1 MANQIFKVKQQQFLN
16 LATAEEAEER
26 FWEAVQPQ
34 PLGEELVLLEK
45 AHGRILACE
54 VLARHNV
61 PYFDRSNFDGF
72 ALRAEDTFGAQETA
86 PVLLKLNP
94 EILASGVV
102 PQEDVAQGTATTIS
116 TGGVLPRGAD
126 GVVMI
131 ENTFPLKKTASG
143 ENRIKVLKPIVPN
156 SGVSLAGSD
165 IGAGEVVLR
174 IGELLGYRETG
185 TLAALGEAKVKVWKR
200 PQVAVISTG
209 DELIAP
215 GEKMEMGKVYDS
227 NSTVIAHAVEEL
239 GCEAVRFG
247 IVPDDEAQ
255 LEAVLRQALELD
267 FVLLSGGTSKGEG
280 DLNYRVFEKFN
291 DPGVL
296 VHGVS
301 LKPGKPLCLAVLEG
315 TPAAILPGFP
325 TSSTFTFSK
334 FIAPVLRKLAGLAP
348 ERSVHVQAKIPL
360 RLNSDKGRT
369 EFNLVHLV
377 RNEDGFSA
385 YSTGKGSGS
394 ITGFARADG
403 FMEISRNTEMLE
415 AGEETTIH
423 LLGASARP
431 PDLMIIGS
439 HCVGLDFLIGEMQKR
454 GISCKFL
461 AVGSMGGVLAAQRG
475 ECDLAGTHLLHETSD
490 QYNRHLLTAELHL
503 HKGYR
508 RSQGLLFRKDDS
520 RFSLIERNFKETIQ
534 QLMGDQNVRMINR
547 NLGSGTRVLLDR
559 LLSNQ
564 QPSGFFQE
572 AKSHNSVAAA
582 IAQKRADWGIAIRS
596 VAEDSGL
603 GFSQMQ
609 DEEYDFI
616 IPQKRLNRPEVRQFI
631 NMLQEP
637 NIQTQ
642 LNDLGLTVSA
652 PS

>member
-1 MANQIFKVKQQQFLN
+1 MKQQQFLN
-16 LATAEEAEER
+16 LATAEEAEKR

-34 PLGEELVLLEK
+34 PLGEELVMLED
-45 AHGRILACE
+45 AHGRILACDI
-54 VLARHNV
+54 VARHNV

-86 PVLLKLNP
+86 PVLLTLNP
-94 EILASGVV
+94 EILACGAV
-102 PQEDVAQGTATTIS
+102 PQEDVAPGTATTIS

-131 ENTFPLKKTASG
+131 ENTFPLKHAEPA
-143 ENRIKVLKPIVPN
+143 ENMIQVLKPIVPN
-156 SGVSLAGSD
+156 AGVSLAGSD

-185 TLAALGEAKVKVWKR
+185 TLAALGEANVSVWRR
-200 PQVAVISTG
+200 PKVAVISTG

-215 GEKMEMGKVYDS
+215 GEQMEMGKVYDS

-255 LEAVLRQALELD
+255 LETVLRNALELD

-280 DLNYRVFEKFN
+280 DLNYRVFEKFRN
-291 DPGVL
+291 PGVL

-301 LKPGKPLCLAVLEG
+301 LKPGKPLCLAVLNG
-315 TPAAILPGFP
+315 IPAAILPGFP

-334 FIAPVLRKLAGLAP
+334 FIAPVLRKLAGLTP
-348 ERSVHVQAKIPL
+348 ERSAHVQANVPL

-403 FMEISRNTEMLE
+403 FMEIPRTTEMLE
-415 AGEETTIH
+415 AGEDTTIH
-423 LLGASARP
+423 LLGESTRP
-431 PDLMIIGS
+431 SDLMIIGS
-439 HCVGLDFLIGEMQKR
+439 HCVGLDFLLGEMQKR
-454 GISCKFL
+454 GVSCKFL
-461 AVGSMGGVLAAQRG
+461 AVGSMGGILAAQRG
-475 ECDLAGTHLLHETSD
+475 ECDLAGTHLLDVASN
-490 QYNRHLLTAELHL
+490 QYNSHLLTAELAL
-503 HKGYR
+503 IKGYR

-520 RFSLIERNFKETIQ
+520 RFALVKQNIQETIR
-534 QLMGDQNVRMINR
+534 QLMENQNVRMINR

-559 LLSNQ
+559 LLAGQ

-603 GFSQMQ
+603 DFFPMQ

-616 IPQKRLNRPEVRQFI
+616 IPNKRLNRPEVRQFI
-631 NMLQEP
+631 NLLQEA
-637 NIQTQ
+637 NIQSQ
-642 LNDLGLTVSA
+642 LNKLGLSTDV
-652 PS
+652 PV

>member
-1 MANQIFKVKQQQFLN
+1 MKQQQFLN

-34 PLGEELVLLEK
+34 PLGEELVLLED
-45 AHGRILACE
+45 ARGRILACDI
-54 VLARHNV
+54 VARHNV
-61 PYFDRSNFDGF
+61 PYFNRSNFDGF
-72 ALRAEDTFGAQETA
+72 ALRAEDTFSAQETA
-86 PVLLKLNP
+86 PVLLTLNP
-94 EILASGVV
+94 EILACGVV
-102 PQEDVAQGTATTIS
+102 PQEDVAPGTATTIS
-116 TGGVLPRGAD
+116 TGGMLPRGAD

-131 ENTFPLKKTASG
+131 ENTFPL
-143 ENRIKVLKPIVPN
+143 ENAESVENMIQVLKPIVPN
-156 SGVSLAGSD
+156 AGVSLAGSD

-185 TLAALGEAKVKVWKR
+185 TLAALGEANVSVWRK
-200 PQVAVISTG
+200 PKVAVISTG
-209 DELIAP
+209 DELITP
-215 GEKMEMGKVYDS
+215 GEQMEIGKVFDS

-247 IVPDDEAQ
+247 IVPDDEEQ
-255 LEAVLRQALELD
+255 LETVLRQALALD

-280 DLNYRVFEKFN
+280 DLNYRVFEKFRN
-291 DPGVL
+291 PGVL

-315 TPAAILPGFP
+315 IPAAILPGFP

-348 ERSVHVQAKIPL
+348 ERSSHVQAKVPL

-377 RNEDGFSA
+377 RNEDRFSA

-403 FMEISRNTEMLE
+403 FMEIPRNTEMLE

-423 LLGASARP
+423 LLGESARP

-439 HCVGLDFLIGEMQKR
+439 HCVGLDFLLGEMQKR
-454 GISCKFL
+454 GVSCKFL

-475 ECDLAGTHLLHETSD
+475 ECDLAGTHLLDEASN
-490 QYNRHLLTAELHL
+490 QYNKHLLTAELDL
-503 HKGYR
+503 IKGYR

-520 RFSLIERNFKETIQ
+520 RFALIKQNFEGTIR
-534 QLMGDQNVRMINR
+534 QLMEDQNVRMINR
-547 NLGSGTRVLLDR
+547 NLGSGTRILLDR
-559 LLSNQ
+559 LLEGQ
-564 QPSGFFQE
+564 RPSGFFQE

-582 IAQKRADWGIAIRS
+582 IAQKRADWGIAIHS

-603 GFSQMQ
+603 DFFQMQ

-616 IPQKRLNRPEVRQFI
+616 IPNKRLKRPEVRQFL
-631 NMLQEP
+631 NLLQEA
-637 NIQTQ
+637 NIQSQ
-642 LNDLGLTVSA
+642 LNKLGLSTDV
-652 PS
+652 PV

>member
-1 MANQIFKVKQQQFLN
+1 MKQQQFLN
-16 LATAEEAEER
+16 LTTADEAEEL
-26 FWEAVQPQ
+26 FWEAVKPQ
-34 PLGEELVLLEK
+34 PLAQELVLLK
-45 AHGRILACE
+45 NSHGRILACD
-54 VLARHNV
+54 VVSRQNV

-72 ALRAEDTFGAQETA
+72 AVRAEDTFGAQETA
-86 PVLLKLNP
+86 PILLKLNP
-94 EILASGVV
+94 EILACGVV

-131 ENTFPLKKTASG
+131 ENTFLD
-143 ENRIKVLKPIVPN
+143 ENDESTKSMIQVLKPIVPN
-156 SGVSLAGSD
+156 VGVSLAGSD

-174 IGELLGYRETG
+174 VGELLGYRETG
-185 TLAALGEAKVKVWKR
+185 TLAALGEAKVKVWKL
-200 PQVAVISTG
+200 PKVAVISTG
-209 DELIAP
+209 NELIVP
-215 GEKMEMGKVYDS
+215 GEKIEIGKVYDS

-255 LEAVLRQALELD
+255 LEEVLRRALELD

-280 DLNYRVFEKFN
+280 DLNYRVFEKFH
-291 DPGVL
+291 DPGIL

-315 TPAAILPGFP
+315 APAAILPGFP

-334 FIAPVLRKLAGLAP
+334 FIAPVLRKMAGMAP
-348 ERSVHVQAKIPL
+348 ECSTHVRAKVPL

-403 FMEISRNTEMLE
+403 FMEIPCNTEMLE

-423 LLGASARP
+423 LLGEMARP
-431 PDLMIIGS
+431 PDLIIIGS
-439 HCVGLDFLIGEMQKR
+439 HCVGLDLLIGELQKR
-454 GISCKFL
+454 GIFSKFI

-475 ECDLAGTHLLHETSD
+475 ECDLAGTHLLHETSN
-490 QYNRHLLTAELHL
+490 QYNRHLLNAELDL
-503 HKGYR
+503 IKGYR
-508 RSQGLLFRKDDS
+508 RNQGLLFRKDDS
-520 RFSLIERNFKETIQ
+520 RFALIEQNFDENIQ
-534 QLMGDQNVRMINR
+534 QLMGDQNLRMINR
-547 NLGSGTRVLLDR
+547 NIGSGTRVLIDQ
-559 LLSNQ
+559 LLAGRM
-564 QPSGFFQE
+564 PSGFFQE

-582 IAQKRADWGIAIRS
+582 IEQRRADWGIAIRS
-596 VAEDSGL
+596 VADDSGL
-603 GFSQMQ
+603 GFFQMQ

-616 IPQKRLNRPEVRQFI
+616 IPQKRKNRPEVKQFI
-631 NMLQEP
+631 NMLKEP
-637 NIQTQ
+637 YIQIK
-642 LNDLGLTVSA
+642 LNNLGLRVSA
-652 PS
+652 PG

>member
-1 MANQIFKVKQQQFLN
+1 MKQQQFLN

-26 FWEAVQPQ
+26 FWEAVKPQ
-34 PLGEELVLLEK
+34 PLGEELVMLED
-45 AHGRILACE
+45 AHGRILACDI
-54 VLARHNV
+54 VARHNV

-86 PVLLKLNP
+86 PILLTLNP
-94 EILASGVV
+94 EILACGVV
-102 PQEDVAQGTATTIS
+102 PQEDVAPGTATTIS

-131 ENTFPLKKTASG
+131 ENTFPFKNAEPA
-143 ENRIKVLKPIVPN
+143 ENMIQVLKPIVPN
-156 SGVSLAGSD
+156 AGVSLAGSD

-185 TLAALGEAKVKVWKR
+185 TLAALGEANVSVWRR
-200 PQVAVISTG
+200 PKVAVISTG

-215 GEKMEMGKVYDS
+215 GEQMEMGKVYDS

-255 LEAVLRQALELD
+255 LETVLRKALALD

-280 DLNYRVFEKFN
+280 DLNYRVFEKFRN
-291 DPGVL
+291 PGVL

-301 LKPGKPLCLAVLEG
+301 LKPGKPLCLAVLDG
-315 TPAAILPGFP
+315 IPAAILPGFP

-334 FIAPVLRKLAGLAP
+334 FIAPVLRKLAGLTP
-348 ERSVHVQAKIPL
+348 ERSAHVQANVPL

-394 ITGFARADG
+394 ITGFAQADG
-403 FMEISRNTEMLE
+403 FMEIPRTTEMLE
-415 AGEETTIH
+415 AGEDTTIH
-423 LLGASARP
+423 LLGESTRP
-431 PDLMIIGS
+431 SDLMIIGS
-439 HCVGLDFLIGEMQKR
+439 HCVGLDFLLGEMQKR
-454 GISCKFL
+454 GVSCKFL
-461 AVGSMGGVLAAQRG
+461 AVGSMGGILAAQRG
-475 ECDLAGTHLLHETSD
+475 ECDLAGTHLLDEASN
-490 QYNRHLLTAELHL
+490 QYNSHLLTAELAL
-503 HKGYR
+503 IKGYR

-520 RFSLIERNFKETIQ
+520 RFALVKQNFQETIRQLIE
-534 QLMGDQNVRMINR
+534 DQNVRMINR

-559 LLSNQ
+559 LLAGQ
-564 QPSGFFQE
+564 RPSGFFQE

-582 IAQKRADWGIAIRS
+582 ITHKRADWGIAIRS

-603 GFSQMQ
+603 DFFPMQ

-616 IPQKRLNRPEVRQFI
+616 IPNKRLKRQEVRQFI
-631 NMLQEP
+631 NLLQEA

-642 LNDLGLTVSA
+642 LNKLGLSTDA
-652 PS
+652 PV

>member
-1 MANQIFKVKQQQFLN
+1 MKQQQFLN

-26 FWEAVQPQ
+26 FWEAVKPQ
-34 PLGEELVLLEK
+34 PLGEELVMLED
-45 AHGRILACE
+45 AHGRILACDI
-54 VLARHNV
+54 VARHNV

-86 PVLLKLNP
+86 PILLTLNP
-94 EILASGVV
+94 EILACGVV
-102 PQEDVAQGTATTIS
+102 PQEDVAPGTATTIS

-131 ENTFPLKKTASG
+131 ENTFPFKNAEPA
-143 ENRIKVLKPIVPN
+143 ENMIQVLKPIVPN
-156 SGVSLAGSD
+156 AGVSLAGSD

-185 TLAALGEAKVKVWKR
+185 TLAALGEANVSVWRR
-200 PQVAVISTG
+200 PKVAVISTG

-215 GEKMEMGKVYDS
+215 GEQMEMGKVYDS

-255 LEAVLRQALELD
+255 LETVLRKALALD

-280 DLNYRVFEKFN
+280 DLNYRVFEKFRN
-291 DPGVL
+291 PGVL

-301 LKPGKPLCLAVLEG
+301 LKPGKPLCLAVLDG
-315 TPAAILPGFP
+315 IPAAILPGFP

-334 FIAPVLRKLAGLAP
+334 FIAPVLRKLAGLTP
-348 ERSVHVQAKIPL
+348 ERSAHVQANVPL

-403 FMEISRNTEMLE
+403 FMEIPRTTEMLE
-415 AGEETTIH
+415 AGEDTTIH
-423 LLGASARP
+423 LLGESTRP
-431 PDLMIIGS
+431 SDLMIIGS
-439 HCVGLDFLIGEMQKR
+439 HCVGLDFLLGEMQKR
-454 GISCKFL
+454 GVSCKFL
-461 AVGSMGGVLAAQRG
+461 AVGSMGGILAAQRG
-475 ECDLAGTHLLHETSD
+475 ECDLAGTHLLDEASN
-490 QYNRHLLTAELHL
+490 QYNSHLLTAELAL
-503 HKGYR
+503 IKGYR

-520 RFSLIERNFKETIQ
+520 RFALVKQNFQETIR
-534 QLMGDQNVRMINR
+534 QLMEDQNVRMINR

-559 LLSNQ
+559 LLAGQ
-564 QPSGFFQE
+564 RPSGFFQE

-582 IAQKRADWGIAIRS
+582 ITHKRADWGIAIRS

-603 GFSQMQ
+603 DFFPMQ

-616 IPQKRLNRPEVRQFI
+616 IPNKRLKRQEVRQFI
-631 NMLQEP
+631 NLLQEA

-642 LNDLGLTVSA
+642 LNKLGLSTDA
-652 PS
+652 PV

>member
-1 MANQIFKVKQQQFLN
+1 MKQQQFLN
-16 LATAEEAEER
+16 LATAEEAEAR

-34 PLGEELVLLEK
+34 PLGEELVPLED
-45 AHGRILACE
+45 AHGRILADD
-54 VLARHNV
+54 VVARHNV
-61 PYFDRSNFDGF
+61 PFFDRSNFDGF

-86 PVLLKLNP
+86 PVLLTLNP
-94 EILASGVV
+94 EVLACGVV
-102 PQEDVAQGTATTIS
+102 PQEDVAPGTATIIS

-131 ENTFPLKKTASG
+131 ENTFPVENAESA
-143 ENRIKVLKPIVPN
+143 ENRIQVLKPIVPN

-174 IGELLGYRETG
+174 VGELLGYRETG
-185 TLAALGEAKVKVWKR
+185 TLAALGEANVSVWRK
-200 PQVAVISTG
+200 PKVAVISTG

-215 GEKMEMGKVYDS
+215 GGQMEMGKVFDS

-247 IVPDDEAQ
+247 IVPDDVAQ
-255 LEAVLRQALELD
+255 LETVLRRALKLD

-280 DLNYRVFEKFN
+280 DLNYRVFEKFRN
-291 DPGVL
+291 PGVL

-301 LKPGKPLCLAVLEG
+301 LKPGKPLCLAVLDG

-334 FIAPVLRKLAGLAP
+334 FITPVLRKMAGLAP
-348 ERSVHVQAKIPL
+348 ERSAYVKAKVPL

-403 FMEISRNTEMLE
+403 FMEIPRNTEMLE

-423 LLGASARP
+423 LLGESTRP

-439 HCVGLDFLIGEMQKR
+439 HCVGLDFLLGEMQKR
-454 GISCKFL
+454 GVSCKFL
-461 AVGSMGGVLAAQRG
+461 AVGSMGGVLAAKRG
-475 ECDLAGTHLLHETSD
+475 ECDLAGTHLLDDVSD
-490 QYNRHLLTAELHL
+490 EYNRHLLTAELDL
-503 HKGYR
+503 IKGYR

-520 RFSLIERNFKETIQ
+520 RFALVKENFQGTIR
-534 QLMGDQNVRMINR
+534 QLMEDQNVRMINR
-547 NLGSGTRVLLDR
+547 NLGSGTRILLDR
-559 LLSNQ
+559 LLAGQ
-564 QPSGFFQE
+564 RPSGFFQE

-582 IAQKRADWGIAIRS
+582 ISQKRADWGIAIRS
-596 VAEDSGL
+596 VAADAGL
-603 GFSQMQ
+603 EFFPMQ

-616 IPQKRLNRPEVRQFI
+616 IPKKRLERPAVRQFL
-631 NMLQEP
+631 NLLQDAT
-637 NIQTQ
+637 IQKN
-642 LNDLGLTVSA
+642 LAKLGLSA
-652 PS
+652 DTTA

>member
-1 MANQIFKVKQQQFLN
+1 MKQQQFLN

-34 PLGEELVLLEK
+34 PLGEELVMLED
-45 AHGRILACE
+45 AHGRILACDI
-54 VLARHNV
+54 VARHNV

-86 PVLLKLNP
+86 PVLLTLNP
-94 EILASGVV
+94 EILACGVV
-102 PQEDVAQGTATTIS
+102 PQEDVAPGTATTIS

-131 ENTFPLKKTASG
+131 ENTFPLKNAEPAG
-143 ENRIKVLKPIVPN
+143 NMIQVLKPIVPN
-156 SGVSLAGSD
+156 AGVSLAGSD

-185 TLAALGEAKVKVWKR
+185 TLAALGEANVSVWRR
-200 PQVAVISTG
+200 PKVAVISTG

-215 GEKMEMGKVYDS
+215 GEQMEMGKVYDS

-255 LEAVLRQALELD
+255 LETVLRNALAFD

-280 DLNYRVFEKFN
+280 DLNYRVFEKFRN
-291 DPGVL
+291 PGVL

-301 LKPGKPLCLAVLEG
+301 LKPGKPLCLAVLDG
-315 TPAAILPGFP
+315 IPAAILPGFP

-334 FIAPVLRKLAGLAP
+334 FIAPVLRKLAGLTP
-348 ERSVHVQAKIPL
+348 ERSAHVQANVPL

-403 FMEISRNTEMLE
+403 FMEIPRTTEMLE

-423 LLGASARP
+423 LLGESTRP
-431 PDLMIIGS
+431 SDLIIIGS
-439 HCVGLDFLIGEMQKR
+439 HCVGLDFLLGEMQKR
-454 GISCKFL
+454 GVSCKFL
-461 AVGSMGGVLAAQRG
+461 AVGSMGGILAAQRG
-475 ECDLAGTHLLHETSD
+475 ECDLAGTHLLDVASN
-490 QYNRHLLTAELHL
+490 QYNSHLLTAELAL
-503 HKGYR
+503 IKGYR

-520 RFSLIERNFKETIQ
+520 RFALVKQNIQETIR
-534 QLMGDQNVRMINR
+534 QLMENQNVRMINR

-559 LLSNQ
+559 LLAGQ
-564 QPSGFFQE
+564 RPSGFFQE

-603 GFSQMQ
+603 DFFPMQ

-616 IPQKRLNRPEVRQFI
+616 IPNKRLNRPEVRQFI
-631 NMLQEP
+631 NLLKEA
-637 NIQTQ
+637 NIQSQ
-642 LNDLGLTVSA
+642 LNKLGLSTDV
-652 PS
+652 PV

>member
-1 MANQIFKVKQQQFLN
+1 MKQQQFLN

-34 PLGEELVLLEK
+34 PLGEELVMLED
-45 AHGRILACE
+45 AHGRILACDI
-54 VLARHNV
+54 VARHNV

-86 PVLLKLNP
+86 PVLLTLNP
-94 EILASGVV
+94 EILACGVV
-102 PQEDVAQGTATTIS
+102 PQEDVAPGTATTIS

-131 ENTFPLKKTASG
+131 ENTFPLKNAEPAG
-143 ENRIKVLKPIVPN
+143 NMIQVLKPIVPN
-156 SGVSLAGSD
+156 AGVSLAGSD

-185 TLAALGEAKVKVWKR
+185 TLAALGEANVSVWRR
-200 PQVAVISTG
+200 PKVAVISTG

-215 GEKMEMGKVYDS
+215 GEQMEMGKVYDS

-247 IVPDDEAQ
+247 IVPDDETQ
-255 LEAVLRQALELD
+255 LETVLRNALALD

-280 DLNYRVFEKFN
+280 DLNYRVFEKFRN
-291 DPGVL
+291 PGVL

-301 LKPGKPLCLAVLEG
+301 LKPGKPLCLAVLDG
-315 TPAAILPGFP
+315 IPAAILPGFP

-334 FIAPVLRKLAGLAP
+334 FIAPVLRKLAGLTP
-348 ERSVHVQAKIPL
+348 ERSAHVQANVPL

-403 FMEISRNTEMLE
+403 FMEIPRTTEMLE

-423 LLGASARP
+423 LLGESTRP
-431 PDLMIIGS
+431 SDLIIIGS
-439 HCVGLDFLIGEMQKR
+439 HCVGLDFLLGEMQKR
-454 GISCKFL
+454 GVSCKFL
-461 AVGSMGGVLAAQRG
+461 AVGSMGGILAAQRG
-475 ECDLAGTHLLHETSD
+475 ECDLAGTHLLDVASN
-490 QYNRHLLTAELHL
+490 QYNSHLLTAELAL
-503 HKGYR
+503 IKGYR

-520 RFSLIERNFKETIQ
+520 RFALVKQNIQETIRE
-534 QLMGDQNVRMINR
+534 LMENQNVRMINR

-559 LLSNQ
+559 LLAGKR
-564 QPSGFFQE
+564 PSGFFQE

-603 GFSQMQ
+603 DFFPMQ

-616 IPQKRLNRPEVRQFI
+616 IPNKRLNRPEVRQFI
-631 NMLQEP
+631 NLLKEA
-637 NIQTQ
+637 NIQSQ
-642 LNDLGLTVSA
+642 LNKLGLSTDV
-652 PS
+652 PV

>member
-1 MANQIFKVKQQQFLN
+1 MKQQQFLN
-16 LATAEEAEER
+16 LATAGEAEEK
-26 FWEAVQPQ
+26 FWDAVKPQ

-45 AHGRILACE
+45 SHGRILACD

-94 EILASGVV
+94 EILACGVI
-102 PQEDVAQGTATTIS
+102 PKIDVTPGTATPIS

-131 ENTFPLKKTASG
+131 ENTFPDENTYSG
-143 ENRIKVLKPIVPN
+143 ENQIKVVKPIAPS

-174 IGELLGYRETG
+174 IGEYLGYRETG
-185 TLAALGEAKVKVWKR
+185 TLAALGEAKVKVWKK
-200 PQVAVISTG
+200 PKVAVISSG
-209 DELIAP
+209 NELISP
-215 GEKMEMGKVYDS
+215 GEQMEIGKVYDS
-227 NSTVIAHAVEEL
+227 NSTLIAHAVEEL

-247 IVPDDEAQ
+247 IVADNDTQIEK
-255 LEAVLRQALELD
+255 VLRQALELD

-280 DLNYRVFEKFN
+280 DLNYQVFENFQKL
-291 DPGVL
+291 GVL

-301 LKPGKPLCLAVLEG
+301 LKPGKPLCLALLEE

-325 TSSTFTFSK
+325 TSSTFTFHK
-334 FIAPVLRKLAGLAP
+334 FIAPVLRVMAGLEL
-348 ERSVHVQAKIPL
+348 ERSTYIKAKVPQRI
-360 RLNSDKGRT
+360 NSEKGRT

-377 RNEDGFSA
+377 HNENGFSA

-403 FMEISRNTEMLE
+403 FMEIPRNTEMLE
-415 AGEETTIH
+415 AGEITNIH
-423 LLGASARP
+423 LLGKTARP

-439 HCVGLDFLIGEMQKR
+439 HCVGLDFLIGEIKKL

-461 AVGSMGGVLAAQRG
+461 AVGSTSGIQAAQRG
-475 ECDLAGTHLLHETSD
+475 ECDLAGTHLMKKGSN
-490 QYNRHLLTAELHL
+490 QYNHHLLTPEIALI
-503 HKGYR
+503 KGYR

-520 RFSLIERNFKETIQ
+520 RFALIENNVEKTTR
-534 QLMGDQNVRMINR
+534 QLIEDQNLRMINR

-559 LLSNQ
+559 ILGDRR
-564 QPSGFFQE
+564 PSGFFQE

-582 IAQKRADWGIAIRS
+582 IAQKRADWGIAIQS

-603 GFSQMQ
+603 EFIPIQ
-609 DEEYDFI
+609 DEEYDFA

-631 NMLQEP
+631 DLLRKP
-637 NIQTQ
+637 RIQTQ
-642 LNDLGLTVSA
+642 LNKLGLKVDTRELKT
-652 PS
+652 

>member
-1 MANQIFKVKQQQFLN
+1 MKQQQFLN
-16 LATAEEAEER
+16 LATAEEAEKI

-34 PLGEELVLLEK
+34 PLGEELVMLED
-45 AHGRILACE
+45 AHGRILACDI
-54 VLARHNV
+54 VARHNV

-86 PVLLKLNP
+86 PVLLTMNP
-94 EILASGVV
+94 EILACGVV
-102 PQEDVAQGTATTIS
+102 PQEDVAPGTATTIS

-131 ENTFPLKKTASG
+131 ENTFPFKNAEPA
-143 ENRIKVLKPIVPN
+143 ENMIQVLKPIVPN
-156 SGVSLAGSD
+156 AGVSLAGSD

-185 TLAALGEAKVKVWKR
+185 TLAALGEANVSVWRR
-200 PQVAVISTG
+200 PKVAVISTG

-215 GEKMEMGKVYDS
+215 GEQMEMGKVYDS

-255 LEAVLRQALELD
+255 LETVLRNALELD

-280 DLNYRVFEKFN
+280 DLNYRVFEKFRN
-291 DPGVL
+291 PGVL

-301 LKPGKPLCLAVLEG
+301 LKPGKPLCLAVLDG
-315 TPAAILPGFP
+315 IPAAILPGFP

-334 FIAPVLRKLAGLAP
+334 FIAPVLRKLAGLTP
-348 ERSVHVQAKIPL
+348 ERSAHVQANVPL

-403 FMEISRNTEMLE
+403 FMEIPRTTEMLE
-415 AGEETTIH
+415 AGEDTTIH
-423 LLGASARP
+423 LLGESTRP
-431 PDLMIIGS
+431 SDLMIIGS
-439 HCVGLDFLIGEMQKR
+439 HCVGLDFLLGEMQKR
-454 GISCKFL
+454 GVSCKFL
-461 AVGSMGGVLAAQRG
+461 AVGSMGGILAAQRG
-475 ECDLAGTHLLHETSD
+475 ECDLAGTHLLDVASN
-490 QYNRHLLTAELHL
+490 QYNSHLLTAELAL
-503 HKGYR
+503 IKGYR

-520 RFSLIERNFKETIQ
+520 RFALVKQNIQETIR
-534 QLMGDQNVRMINR
+534 QLMENQNVRMINR

-559 LLSNQ
+559 LLAGQ
-564 QPSGFFQE
+564 RPSGFFQE

-603 GFSQMQ
+603 DFFPMQ

-616 IPQKRLNRPEVRQFI
+616 IPNKRLNRPEVRQFI
-631 NMLQEP
+631 NLLQEA
-637 NIQTQ
+637 NIQSQ
-642 LNDLGLTVSA
+642 LNKLGLSTDV
-652 PS
+652 PV

>member
-1 MANQIFKVKQQQFLN
+1 MKQQQFLN

-34 PLGEELVLLEK
+34 PLGEELVMLED
-45 AHGRILACE
+45 AHGRILACDI
-54 VLARHNV
+54 VARHNV

-86 PVLLKLNP
+86 PILLTLNP
-94 EILASGVV
+94 EILACGVV
-102 PQEDVAQGTATTIS
+102 PQEDVAPGTATTIS

-131 ENTFPLKKTASG
+131 ENTFPFNNAEPA
-143 ENRIKVLKPIVPN
+143 ENMIQVLKPIVPN
-156 SGVSLAGSD
+156 AGVSLAGSD

-185 TLAALGEAKVKVWKR
+185 TLAALGEANVSVWRR
-200 PQVAVISTG
+200 PKVAVISTG

-215 GEKMEMGKVYDS
+215 GEQMEMGKVYDS

-255 LEAVLRQALELD
+255 LETVLRKALALD

-280 DLNYRVFEKFN
+280 DLNYRVFEKFRN
-291 DPGVL
+291 PGVL

-301 LKPGKPLCLAVLEG
+301 LKPGKPLCLAVLDG
-315 TPAAILPGFP
+315 IPAAILPGFP

-334 FIAPVLRKLAGLAP
+334 FIAPVLRKLAGLTP
-348 ERSVHVQAKIPL
+348 ERSAHVQANVPL

-403 FMEISRNTEMLE
+403 FMEIPRTTEMLE
-415 AGEETTIH
+415 AGEDTTIH
-423 LLGASARP
+423 LLGESTRP
-431 PDLMIIGS
+431 SDLMIIGS
-439 HCVGLDFLIGEMQKR
+439 HCVGLDFLLGEMQKR
-454 GISCKFL
+454 GVSCKFL
-461 AVGSMGGVLAAQRG
+461 AVGSMGGILAAQRG
-475 ECDLAGTHLLHETSD
+475 ECDLAGTHLLDEASN
-490 QYNRHLLTAELHL
+490 QYNSHLLTAELAL
-503 HKGYR
+503 IKGYR

-520 RFSLIERNFKETIQ
+520 RFALVKQNFQETIR
-534 QLMGDQNVRMINR
+534 QLMEDQNVRMINR

-559 LLSNQ
+559 LLAGQ
-564 QPSGFFQE
+564 RPSGFFQE

-582 IAQKRADWGIAIRS
+582 ITHKRADWGIAIRS

-603 GFSQMQ
+603 DFFPMQ

-616 IPQKRLNRPEVRQFI
+616 IPNKRLKRQEVRQFI
-631 NMLQEP
+631 NLLQEA

-642 LNDLGLTVSA
+642 LNKLGLSTDA
-652 PS
+652 PV

>member
-1 MANQIFKVKQQQFLN
+1 MKQQQFLN

-34 PLGEELVLLEK
+34 PLGEELVMLED
-45 AHGRILACE
+45 AHGRILACDI
-54 VLARHNV
+54 VARHNV

-86 PVLLKLNP
+86 PVLLTLNP
-94 EILASGVV
+94 EILACGVV
-102 PQEDVAQGTATTIS
+102 PQEDVAPGTATTIS

-131 ENTFPLKKTASG
+131 ENTFPLKNAEPAG
-143 ENRIKVLKPIVPN
+143 NMIQVLKPIVPN
-156 SGVSLAGSD
+156 AGVSLAGSD

-185 TLAALGEAKVKVWKR
+185 TLAALGEANVSVWRR
-200 PQVAVISTG
+200 PKVAVISTG

-215 GEKMEMGKVYDS
+215 GEQMEMGKVYDS

-247 IVPDDEAQ
+247 IVPDDETQ
-255 LEAVLRQALELD
+255 LETVLRNALALD

-280 DLNYRVFEKFN
+280 DLNYRVFEKFRN
-291 DPGVL
+291 PGVL

-301 LKPGKPLCLAVLEG
+301 LKPGKPLCLAVLDG
-315 TPAAILPGFP
+315 IPAAILPGFP

-334 FIAPVLRKLAGLAP
+334 FIAPVLRKLAGLTP
-348 ERSVHVQAKIPL
+348 ERSAHVQANVPL

-385 YSTGKGSGS
+385 YSTGKDSGS

-403 FMEISRNTEMLE
+403 FMEIPRTTEMLE

-423 LLGASARP
+423 LLGESTRP
-431 PDLMIIGS
+431 SDLIIIGS
-439 HCVGLDFLIGEMQKR
+439 HCVGLDFLLGEMQKR
-454 GISCKFL
+454 GVSCKFL
-461 AVGSMGGVLAAQRG
+461 AVGSMGGILAAQRG
-475 ECDLAGTHLLHETSD
+475 ECDLAGTHLLDVASN
-490 QYNRHLLTAELHL
+490 QYNSHLLTAELAL
-503 HKGYR
+503 IKGYR

-520 RFSLIERNFKETIQ
+520 RFALVKQNIQETIR
-534 QLMGDQNVRMINR
+534 QLMENQNVRMINR

-559 LLSNQ
+559 LLAGQ
-564 QPSGFFQE
+564 RPSGFFQE

-603 GFSQMQ
+603 DFFPMQ

-616 IPQKRLNRPEVRQFI
+616 IPNKRLNRPEVRQFI
-631 NMLQEP
+631 NLLKEA
-637 NIQTQ
+637 NIQSQ
-642 LNDLGLTVSA
+642 LNKLGLSTDV
-652 PS
+652 PV

>member
-1 MANQIFKVKQQQFLN
+1 MKQQQFLN

-26 FWEAVQPQ
+26 FWEAVKPQ
-34 PLGEELVLLEK
+34 PLGEELVMLED
-45 AHGRILACE
+45 AHGRILACDI
-54 VLARHNV
+54 VARHNV

-86 PVLLKLNP
+86 PILLTLNP
-94 EILASGVV
+94 EILACGVV
-102 PQEDVAQGTATTIS
+102 PQEDVAPGTATTIS

-131 ENTFPLKKTASG
+131 ENTFPLKNAEPA
-143 ENRIKVLKPIVPN
+143 ENMIQVLKPIVPN
-156 SGVSLAGSD
+156 AGVSLAGSD

-185 TLAALGEAKVKVWKR
+185 TLAALGEANVSVWRR
-200 PQVAVISTG
+200 PKVAVISTG

-215 GEKMEMGKVYDS
+215 GEQMEMGKVYDS

-255 LEAVLRQALELD
+255 LETVLRKALALD

-280 DLNYRVFEKFN
+280 DLNYRVFEKFRN
-291 DPGVL
+291 PGVL

-301 LKPGKPLCLAVLEG
+301 LKPGKPLCLAVLDG
-315 TPAAILPGFP
+315 IPAAILPGFP

-334 FIAPVLRKLAGLAP
+334 FIAPVLRKLAGLTP
-348 ERSVHVQAKIPL
+348 ERSAHVQANVPL

-403 FMEISRNTEMLE
+403 FMEIPRTTEMLE
-415 AGEETTIH
+415 AGEDTTIH
-423 LLGASARP
+423 LLGESTRP
-431 PDLMIIGS
+431 SDLMIIGS
-439 HCVGLDFLIGEMQKR
+439 HCVGLDFLLGEMQKR
-454 GISCKFL
+454 GVSCKFL
-461 AVGSMGGVLAAQRG
+461 AVGSMGGILAAQRG
-475 ECDLAGTHLLHETSD
+475 ECDLAGTHLLDEASN
-490 QYNRHLLTAELHL
+490 QYNSHLLTAELAL
-503 HKGYR
+503 IKGYR

-520 RFSLIERNFKETIQ
+520 RFALVKQNFQETIR
-534 QLMGDQNVRMINR
+534 QLMEDKNVRMINR

-559 LLSNQ
+559 LLAGQ
-564 QPSGFFQE
+564 RPSGFFQE

-582 IAQKRADWGIAIRS
+582 ITHKRADWGIAIRS

-603 GFSQMQ
+603 DFFPMQ

-616 IPQKRLNRPEVRQFI
+616 IPNKRLKRQEVRQFI
-631 NMLQEP
+631 NLLQEA

-642 LNDLGLTVSA
+642 LNKLGLSTDA
-652 PS
+652 PV

>member
-1 MANQIFKVKQQQFLN
+1 MKQQQFLN

-34 PLGEELVLLEK
+34 PLGEELVMLED
-45 AHGRILACE
+45 AHGRILACDI
-54 VLARHNV
+54 VARHNV

-86 PVLLKLNP
+86 PILLTLNP
-94 EILASGVV
+94 EILACGVV
-102 PQEDVAQGTATTIS
+102 PQEDVAPGTATTIS

-131 ENTFPLKKTASG
+131 ENTFPFKNAEPA
-143 ENRIKVLKPIVPN
+143 ENMIQVLKPIVPN
-156 SGVSLAGSD
+156 AGVSLAGSD

-185 TLAALGEAKVKVWKR
+185 TLAALGEANVSVWRR
-200 PQVAVISTG
+200 PKVAVISTG

-215 GEKMEMGKVYDS
+215 GEQMEMGKVYDS

-255 LEAVLRQALELD
+255 LETVLRKALALD

-280 DLNYRVFEKFN
+280 DLNYRVFEKFRN
-291 DPGVL
+291 PGVL

-301 LKPGKPLCLAVLEG
+301 LKPGKPLCLAVLDG
-315 TPAAILPGFP
+315 IPAAILPGFP

-334 FIAPVLRKLAGLAP
+334 FIAPVLRKLAGLTP
-348 ERSVHVQAKIPL
+348 ERSAHVQANVPL

-403 FMEISRNTEMLE
+403 FMEIPRTTEMLE
-415 AGEETTIH
+415 AGEDTTIH
-423 LLGASARP
+423 LLGESTRP
-431 PDLMIIGS
+431 SDLMIIGS
-439 HCVGLDFLIGEMQKR
+439 HCVGLDFLLGEMQKR
-454 GISCKFL
+454 GVSCKFL
-461 AVGSMGGVLAAQRG
+461 AVGSMGGILAAQRG
-475 ECDLAGTHLLHETSD
+475 ECDLAGTHLLDEASN
-490 QYNRHLLTAELHL
+490 QYNSHLLTAELAL
-503 HKGYR
+503 IKGYR

-520 RFSLIERNFKETIQ
+520 RFALVKQNFQETIRQLIE
-534 QLMGDQNVRMINR
+534 DQNVRMINR

-559 LLSNQ
+559 LLAGQ
-564 QPSGFFQE
+564 RPSGFFQE

-582 IAQKRADWGIAIRS
+582 ITHKRADWGIAIRS

-603 GFSQMQ
+603 DFFPMQ

-616 IPQKRLNRPEVRQFI
+616 IPNKRLKRQEVRQFI
-631 NMLQEP
+631 NLLQEA

-642 LNDLGLTVSA
+642 LNKLGLSTDA
-652 PS
+652 PV

>member
-1 MANQIFKVKQQQFLN
+1 MKQQQFLN

-34 PLGEELVLLEK
+34 PLGEELVMLED
-45 AHGRILACE
+45 AHGRILACDI
-54 VLARHNV
+54 VAQHNV

-86 PVLLKLNP
+86 PVLLTLNP
-94 EILASGVV
+94 EILACGVV
-102 PQEDVAQGTATTIS
+102 PQEDVAPGTATTIS

-131 ENTFPLKKTASG
+131 ENTFPFKNAEPA
-143 ENRIKVLKPIVPN
+143 ENMIQVLKPIVPN
-156 SGVSLAGSD
+156 AGVSLAGSD

-185 TLAALGEAKVKVWKR
+185 TLAALGEANVSVWRR
-200 PQVAVISTG
+200 PKVAVISTG

-215 GEKMEMGKVYDS
+215 GEQMEMGKVYDS

-255 LEAVLRQALELD
+255 LETVLRKALALD

-280 DLNYRVFEKFN
+280 DLNYRVFEKFRN
-291 DPGVL
+291 PGVL

-301 LKPGKPLCLAVLEG
+301 LKPGKPLCLAVLDG
-315 TPAAILPGFP
+315 IPAAILPGFP

-334 FIAPVLRKLAGLAP
+334 FIAPVLRKLAGLTP
-348 ERSVHVQAKIPL
+348 ERSAHVQANVPL

-403 FMEISRNTEMLE
+403 FMEIPRTTEMLE
-415 AGEETTIH
+415 AGEDTTIH
-423 LLGASARP
+423 LLGESTRP
-431 PDLMIIGS
+431 SDLMIIGS
-439 HCVGLDFLIGEMQKR
+439 HCVGLDFLLGEMQKR
-454 GISCKFL
+454 GVSCKFL
-461 AVGSMGGVLAAQRG
+461 AVGSMGGILAAQRG
-475 ECDLAGTHLLHETSD
+475 ECDLAGTHLLDEASN
-490 QYNRHLLTAELHL
+490 QYNSHLLTAELAL
-503 HKGYR
+503 IKGYR

-520 RFSLIERNFKETIQ
+520 RFALVKQNFQETIR
-534 QLMGDQNVRMINR
+534 QLMEDKNVRMINR
-547 NLGSGTRVLLDR
+547 NLGSGTRILLDR
-559 LLSNQ
+559 LLAGQ
-564 QPSGFFQE
+564 RPSGFFQE

-582 IAQKRADWGIAIRS
+582 ITHKRADWGIAIRS

-603 GFSQMQ
+603 DFFPMQ

-616 IPQKRLNRPEVRQFI
+616 IPNKRLKRQEVRQFI
-631 NMLQEP
+631 NLLQEA

-642 LNDLGLTVSA
+642 LNKLGLSTDA
-652 PS
+652 PV

>member
-1 MANQIFKVKQQQFLN
+1 MKQQQFLN

-34 PLGEELVLLEK
+34 PLGEELVMLED
-45 AHGRILACE
+45 AHGRILACDI
-54 VLARHNV
+54 VARHNV

-86 PVLLKLNP
+86 PILLTLNP
-94 EILASGVV
+94 EILACGVV
-102 PQEDVAQGTATTIS
+102 PQEDVAPGTATTIS

-131 ENTFPLKKTASG
+131 ENTFPFKNAEPA
-143 ENRIKVLKPIVPN
+143 ENMIQVLKPIVPN
-156 SGVSLAGSD
+156 AGVSLAGSD

-185 TLAALGEAKVKVWKR
+185 TLAALGEANVSVWRR
-200 PQVAVISTG
+200 PKVAVISTG

-215 GEKMEMGKVYDS
+215 GEQMEMGKVYDS

-255 LEAVLRQALELD
+255 LETVLRKALALD

-280 DLNYRVFEKFN
+280 DLNYRVFEKFRN
-291 DPGVL
+291 PGVL

-301 LKPGKPLCLAVLEG
+301 LKPGKPLCLAVLDG
-315 TPAAILPGFP
+315 IPAAILPGFP

-334 FIAPVLRKLAGLAP
+334 FIAPVLRKLAGLTP
-348 ERSVHVQAKIPL
+348 ERSAHVQANVPL

-403 FMEISRNTEMLE
+403 FMEIPRTTEMLE
-415 AGEETTIH
+415 AGEDTTIH
-423 LLGASARP
+423 LLGESTRP
-431 PDLMIIGS
+431 SDLMIIGS
-439 HCVGLDFLIGEMQKR
+439 HCVGLDFLLGEMQKR
-454 GISCKFL
+454 GVSCKFL
-461 AVGSMGGVLAAQRG
+461 AVGSMGGILAAQRG
-475 ECDLAGTHLLHETSD
+475 ECDLAGTHLLDEASN
-490 QYNRHLLTAELHL
+490 QYNSHLLTAELAL
-503 HKGYR
+503 IKGYR

-520 RFSLIERNFKETIQ
+520 RFALVKQNFQETIRQLIE
-534 QLMGDQNVRMINR
+534 DQNVRMINR
-547 NLGSGTRVLLDR
+547 NLGSGTRILLDR
-559 LLSNQ
+559 LLAGQ
-564 QPSGFFQE
+564 RPSGFFQE

-582 IAQKRADWGIAIRS
+582 ITHKRADWGIAIRS

-603 GFSQMQ
+603 DFFPMQ

-616 IPQKRLNRPEVRQFI
+616 IPNKRLKRQEVRQFI
-631 NMLQEP
+631 NLLQEA

-642 LNDLGLTVSA
+642 LNKLGLSTDA
-652 PS
+652 PV

>member
-1 MANQIFKVKQQQFLN
+1 MKQQQFLN

-34 PLGEELVLLEK
+34 PLGEELVMLED
-45 AHGRILACE
+45 AHGRILACDI
-54 VLARHNV
+54 VARHNV

-86 PVLLKLNP
+86 PVLLTLNP
-94 EILASGVV
+94 EILACGVV
-102 PQEDVAQGTATTIS
+102 PQEDVAPGTATTIS

-131 ENTFPLKKTASG
+131 ENTFPLKHAEPA
-143 ENRIKVLKPIVPN
+143 ENMIQVLKPIVPN
-156 SGVSLAGSD
+156 AGVSLAGSD

-174 IGELLGYRETG
+174 IGDLLGYRETG
-185 TLAALGEAKVKVWKR
+185 TLAALGEANVSVWRR
-200 PQVAVISTG
+200 PKVAVISTG

-215 GEKMEMGKVYDS
+215 GEQMEMGKVYDS

-255 LEAVLRQALELD
+255 LETVLRKALALD

-280 DLNYRVFEKFN
+280 DLNYRVFEKFRN
-291 DPGVL
+291 PGVL

-301 LKPGKPLCLAVLEG
+301 LKPGKPLCLAVLDG
-315 TPAAILPGFP
+315 IPAAILPGFP

-334 FIAPVLRKLAGLAP
+334 FIAPVLRKLAGLTP
-348 ERSVHVQAKIPL
+348 ERSAHVQANVPL

-403 FMEISRNTEMLE
+403 FMEIPRTTEMLE
-415 AGEETTIH
+415 AGEDTTIH
-423 LLGASARP
+423 LLGESTRP
-431 PDLMIIGS
+431 SDLMIIGS
-439 HCVGLDFLIGEMQKR
+439 HCVGLDFLLGEMQKR
-454 GISCKFL
+454 GVSCKFL
-461 AVGSMGGVLAAQRG
+461 AVGSMGGILAAQRG
-475 ECDLAGTHLLHETSD
+475 ECDLAGTHLLDVASN
-490 QYNRHLLTAELHL
+490 QYNSHLLTAELAL
-503 HKGYR
+503 IKGYR

-520 RFSLIERNFKETIQ
+520 RFALVKQNFQETIR
-534 QLMGDQNVRMINR
+534 QLMEDQNVRMINR

-559 LLSNQ
+559 LLAGQ
-564 QPSGFFQE
+564 RPSGFFQE

-603 GFSQMQ
+603 DFFPMQ

-616 IPQKRLNRPEVRQFI
+616 IPNKRLNRPEVRQFI
-631 NMLQEP
+631 NLLQEA
-637 NIQTQ
+637 NIQSQ
-642 LNDLGLTVSA
+642 LNKLGLSTDV
-652 PS
+652 PV

>member
-1 MANQIFKVKQQQFLN
+1 MKQQQFLN

-34 PLGEELVLLEK
+34 PLGEELVMLED
-45 AHGRILACE
+45 AHGRILACDI
-54 VLARHNV
+54 VARHNV

-86 PVLLKLNP
+86 PILLTLNP
-94 EILASGVV
+94 EILACGVV
-102 PQEDVAQGTATTIS
+102 PQEDVAPGTATTIS

-131 ENTFPLKKTASG
+131 ENTFPFKNAEPA
-143 ENRIKVLKPIVPN
+143 ENMIQVLKPIVPN
-156 SGVSLAGSD
+156 AGVSLAGSD

-185 TLAALGEAKVKVWKR
+185 TLAALGEANVSVWRR
-200 PQVAVISTG
+200 PKVAVISTG

-215 GEKMEMGKVYDS
+215 GEQMEMGKVYDS

-255 LEAVLRQALELD
+255 LETVLRKALALD

-280 DLNYRVFEKFN
+280 DLNYRVFEKFRN
-291 DPGVL
+291 PGVL

-301 LKPGKPLCLAVLEG
+301 LKPGKPLCLAVLDG
-315 TPAAILPGFP
+315 IPAAILPGFP

-334 FIAPVLRKLAGLAP
+334 FIAPVLRKLAGLTP
-348 ERSVHVQAKIPL
+348 ERSAHVQANVPL

-403 FMEISRNTEMLE
+403 FMEIPRTTEMLE
-415 AGEETTIH
+415 AGEDTTIH
-423 LLGASARP
+423 LLGESTRP
-431 PDLMIIGS
+431 SDLMIIGS
-439 HCVGLDFLIGEMQKR
+439 HCVGLDFLLGEMQKR
-454 GISCKFL
+454 GVSCKFL
-461 AVGSMGGVLAAQRG
+461 AVGSMGGILAAQRG
-475 ECDLAGTHLLHETSD
+475 ECDLAGTHLLDEASN
-490 QYNRHLLTAELHL
+490 QYNSHLLTAELAL
-503 HKGYR
+503 IKGYR

-520 RFSLIERNFKETIQ
+520 RFALVKQNFQETIR
-534 QLMGDQNVRMINR
+534 QLMEDKNVRMINR
-547 NLGSGTRVLLDR
+547 NLGSGTRILLDR
-559 LLSNQ
+559 LLAGQ
-564 QPSGFFQE
+564 RPSGFFQE

-582 IAQKRADWGIAIRS
+582 ITHKRADWGIAIRS

-603 GFSQMQ
+603 DFFPMQ

-616 IPQKRLNRPEVRQFI
+616 IPNKRLKRQEVRQFI
-631 NMLQEP
+631 NLLQEA

-642 LNDLGLTVSA
+642 LNKLGLSTDA
-652 PS
+652 PV

>member
-1 MANQIFKVKQQQFLN
+1 MKQQQFLN
-16 LATAEEAEER
+16 LVTAEEAEER

-34 PLGEELVLLEK
+34 PLGEELVMLED
-45 AHGRILACE
+45 AHGRILACDI
-54 VLARHNV
+54 VARHNV

-86 PVLLKLNP
+86 PVLLTLNP
-94 EILASGVV
+94 EILACGAV
-102 PQEDVAQGTATTIS
+102 PQEDVAPGTATTIS

-131 ENTFPLKKTASG
+131 ENTFPLKHAEPA
-143 ENRIKVLKPIVPN
+143 ENMIQVLKPIVPN
-156 SGVSLAGSD
+156 AGVSLAGSD

-185 TLAALGEAKVKVWKR
+185 TLAALGEANVSVWRR
-200 PQVAVISTG
+200 PKVAVISTG

-215 GEKMEMGKVYDS
+215 GEQMEMGKVYDS

-255 LEAVLRQALELD
+255 LETVLRNALELD

-280 DLNYRVFEKFN
+280 DLNYRVFEKFRN
-291 DPGVL
+291 PGVL

-301 LKPGKPLCLAVLEG
+301 LKPGKPLCLAVLDG
-315 TPAAILPGFP
+315 IPAAILPGFP
-325 TSSTFTFSK
+325 TSSSFTFSK
-334 FIAPVLRKLAGLAP
+334 FIAPVLRKLAGLTP
-348 ERSVHVQAKIPL
+348 ERSAHVQANVPL

-403 FMEISRNTEMLE
+403 FMEIPRTTEMLE
-415 AGEETTIH
+415 AGEDTTIH
-423 LLGASARP
+423 LLGESTRP
-431 PDLMIIGS
+431 SDLMIIGS
-439 HCVGLDFLIGEMQKR
+439 HCVGLDFLLGEMQKR
-454 GISCKFL
+454 GVSCKFL
-461 AVGSMGGVLAAQRG
+461 AVGSMGGILAAQRG
-475 ECDLAGTHLLHETSD
+475 ECDLAGTHLLDVASN
-490 QYNRHLLTAELHL
+490 QYNSHLLTAELAL
-503 HKGYR
+503 IKGYR

-520 RFSLIERNFKETIQ
+520 RFALVKQNIQETIR
-534 QLMGDQNVRMINR
+534 QLMENQNVRMINR

-559 LLSNQ
+559 LLAGQ
-564 QPSGFFQE
+564 RPSGFFQE

-603 GFSQMQ
+603 DFFPMQ

-616 IPQKRLNRPEVRQFI
+616 IPNKRLNRPEVRQFI
-631 NMLQEP
+631 NLLQEA
-637 NIQTQ
+637 NIQSQ
-642 LNDLGLTVSA
+642 LNKLGLSTDVLV
-652 PS
+652 

>member
-1 MANQIFKVKQQQFLN
+1 MKQQQFLN
-16 LATAEEAEER
+16 LVTAEEAEER

-34 PLGEELVLLEK
+34 PLGEELVMLED
-45 AHGRILACE
+45 AHGRILACDI
-54 VLARHNV
+54 VARHNV

-86 PVLLKLNP
+86 PVLLTLNP
-94 EILASGVV
+94 EILACGAV
-102 PQEDVAQGTATTIS
+102 PQEDVAPGTATTIS

-131 ENTFPLKKTASG
+131 ENTFPLKHAEPA
-143 ENRIKVLKPIVPN
+143 ENMIQVLKPIVPN
-156 SGVSLAGSD
+156 AGVSLAGSD

-174 IGELLGYRETG
+174 IGDLLGYRETG
-185 TLAALGEAKVKVWKR
+185 TLAALGEANVSVWRR
-200 PQVAVISTG
+200 PKVAVISTG

-215 GEKMEMGKVYDS
+215 GEQMEMGKVYDS

-255 LEAVLRQALELD
+255 LETVLRNALALD

-280 DLNYRVFEKFN
+280 DLNYRIFEKFRN
-291 DPGVL
+291 PGVL

-301 LKPGKPLCLAVLEG
+301 LKPGKPLCLAVLDG
-315 TPAAILPGFP
+315 IPAAILPGFP

-334 FIAPVLRKLAGLAP
+334 FIAPVLRKLAGLTP
-348 ERSVHVQAKIPL
+348 ERSAHVQANVPL

-403 FMEISRNTEMLE
+403 FMEIPRTTEMLE
-415 AGEETTIH
+415 AGEDTTIH
-423 LLGASARP
+423 LLGESTRP
-431 PDLMIIGS
+431 SDLMIIGS
-439 HCVGLDFLIGEMQKR
+439 HCVGLDFLLGEMQKR
-454 GISCKFL
+454 GVSCKFL
-461 AVGSMGGVLAAQRG
+461 AVGSMGGILAAQRG
-475 ECDLAGTHLLHETSD
+475 ECDLAGTHLLDVASN
-490 QYNRHLLTAELHL
+490 QYNSHLLTAELAL
-503 HKGYR
+503 IKGYR

-520 RFSLIERNFKETIQ
+520 RFALVKQNIQETIR
-534 QLMGDQNVRMINR
+534 QLMENQNVRMINR

-559 LLSNQ
+559 LLAGQ

-603 GFSQMQ
+603 DFFPMQ

-616 IPQKRLNRPEVRQFI
+616 IPNKRLNRPEVRQFI
-631 NMLQEP
+631 NLLQEA
-637 NIQTQ
+637 NIQSQ
-642 LNDLGLTVSA
+642 LNKLGLSTDVLV
-652 PS
+652 

>member
-1 MANQIFKVKQQQFLN
+1 MKQQQFLN

-26 FWEAVQPQ
+26 FWEAVKPQ
-34 PLGEELVLLEK
+34 PLGEELVMLED
-45 AHGRILACE
+45 AHGRILACDI
-54 VLARHNV
+54 VARHNV

-86 PVLLKLNP
+86 PILLTLNP
-94 EILASGVV
+94 EILACGVV
-102 PQEDVAQGTATTIS
+102 PQEDVAPGTATTIS

-131 ENTFPLKKTASG
+131 ENTFPLKNAEPA
-143 ENRIKVLKPIVPN
+143 ENMIQVLKPIVPN
-156 SGVSLAGSD
+156 AGVSLAGSD

-185 TLAALGEAKVKVWKR
+185 TLAALGEANVSVWRR
-200 PQVAVISTG
+200 PKVAVISTG

-215 GEKMEMGKVYDS
+215 GEQMEMGKVYDS

-255 LEAVLRQALELD
+255 LETVLRKALALD

-280 DLNYRVFEKFN
+280 DLNYRVFEKFRN
-291 DPGVL
+291 PGVL

-301 LKPGKPLCLAVLEG
+301 LKPGKPLCLAVLDG
-315 TPAAILPGFP
+315 IPAAILPGFP

-334 FIAPVLRKLAGLAP
+334 FIAPVLRKLAGLTP
-348 ERSVHVQAKIPL
+348 ERSAHVQANVPL

-403 FMEISRNTEMLE
+403 FMEIPRTTEMLE
-415 AGEETTIH
+415 AGEDTTIH
-423 LLGASARP
+423 LLGESTRP
-431 PDLMIIGS
+431 SDLMIIGS
-439 HCVGLDFLIGEMQKR
+439 HCVGLDFLLGEMQKR
-454 GISCKFL
+454 GVSCKFL
-461 AVGSMGGVLAAQRG
+461 AVGSMGGILAAQRG
-475 ECDLAGTHLLHETSD
+475 ECDLAGTHLLDEASN
-490 QYNRHLLTAELHL
+490 QYNSHLLTVELAL
-503 HKGYR
+503 IKGYR

-520 RFSLIERNFKETIQ
+520 RFALVKQNFQETIR
-534 QLMGDQNVRMINR
+534 QLMEDQNVRMINR

-559 LLSNQ
+559 LLAGQ
-564 QPSGFFQE
+564 RPSGFFQE

-603 GFSQMQ
+603 DFFPMQ

-616 IPQKRLNRPEVRQFI
+616 IPNKRLKRQEVRQFI
-631 NMLQEP
+631 NLLQEA

-642 LNDLGLTVSA
+642 LNKLGLSTDA
-652 PS
+652 PV

>member
-1 MANQIFKVKQQQFLN
+1 MKQQQFLN

-34 PLGEELVLLEK
+34 PLGEELVMLED
-45 AHGRILACE
+45 AHGRILACDI
-54 VLARHNV
+54 VARHNV

-86 PVLLKLNP
+86 PILLTLNP
-94 EILASGVV
+94 EILACGVV
-102 PQEDVAQGTATTIS
+102 PQEDVAPGTATTIS

-131 ENTFPLKKTASG
+131 ENTFPFKNAEPA
-143 ENRIKVLKPIVPN
+143 ENMIQVLKPIVPN
-156 SGVSLAGSD
+156 TGVSLAGSD

-185 TLAALGEAKVKVWKR
+185 TLAALGEANVSVWRR
-200 PQVAVISTG
+200 PKVAVISTG

-215 GEKMEMGKVYDS
+215 GEQMEMGKVYDS

-255 LEAVLRQALELD
+255 LETVLRKALALD

-280 DLNYRVFEKFN
+280 DLNYRVFEKFRN
-291 DPGVL
+291 PGVL

-301 LKPGKPLCLAVLEG
+301 LKPGKPLCLAVLDG
-315 TPAAILPGFP
+315 IPAAILPGFP

-334 FIAPVLRKLAGLAP
+334 FIAPVLRKLAGLTP
-348 ERSVHVQAKIPL
+348 ERSAHVQANVPL

-403 FMEISRNTEMLE
+403 FMEIPRTTEMLE
-415 AGEETTIH
+415 AGEDTTIH
-423 LLGASARP
+423 LLGESTRP
-431 PDLMIIGS
+431 SDLMIIGS
-439 HCVGLDFLIGEMQKR
+439 HCVGLDFLLGEMQKR
-454 GISCKFL
+454 GVSCKFL
-461 AVGSMGGVLAAQRG
+461 AVGSMGGILAAQRG
-475 ECDLAGTHLLHETSD
+475 ECDLAGTHLLDEASN
-490 QYNRHLLTAELHL
+490 QYNSHLLTAELAL
-503 HKGYR
+503 IKGYR

-520 RFSLIERNFKETIQ
+520 RFALVKQNFQETIR
-534 QLMGDQNVRMINR
+534 QLMEDKNVRMINR
-547 NLGSGTRVLLDR
+547 NLGSGTRILLDR
-559 LLSNQ
+559 LLAGQ
-564 QPSGFFQE
+564 RPSGFFQE

-603 GFSQMQ
+603 DFFPIQ

-616 IPQKRLNRPEVRQFI
+616 IPNKRLNRPEVRQFI
-631 NMLQEP
+631 NLLQEA
-637 NIQTQ
+637 NIQSQ
-642 LNDLGLTVSA
+642 LNKLGLSTDV
-652 PS
+652 PV

>member
-1 MANQIFKVKQQQFLN
+1 MKQQQFLN
-16 LATAEEAEER
+16 LVTAEEAEER

-34 PLGEELVLLEK
+34 PLGEELVMLED
-45 AHGRILACE
+45 AHGRILACDI
-54 VLARHNV
+54 VARHNV

-86 PVLLKLNP
+86 PVLLTLNP
-94 EILASGVV
+94 EILACGAV
-102 PQEDVAQGTATTIS
+102 PQEDVAPGTATTIS

-131 ENTFPLKKTASG
+131 ENTFPLKHAEPA
-143 ENRIKVLKPIVPN
+143 ENMIQVLKPIVPN
-156 SGVSLAGSD
+156 AGVSLAGSD

-185 TLAALGEAKVKVWKR
+185 TLAALGEANVSVWRR
-200 PQVAVISTG
+200 PKVAVISTG

-215 GEKMEMGKVYDS
+215 GEQMEMGKVYDS

-255 LEAVLRQALELD
+255 LETVLRNALELD

-280 DLNYRVFEKFN
+280 DLNYRVFEKFRN
-291 DPGVL
+291 PGVL

-301 LKPGKPLCLAVLEG
+301 LKPGKPLCLAVLDG
-315 TPAAILPGFP
+315 IPAAILPGFP

-334 FIAPVLRKLAGLAP
+334 FIAPVLRKLAGLTP
-348 ERSVHVQAKIPL
+348 ERSAHVQANVPL

-403 FMEISRNTEMLE
+403 FMEIPRTTEMLE
-415 AGEETTIH
+415 AGEDTTIH
-423 LLGASARP
+423 LLGESTRP
-431 PDLMIIGS
+431 SDLMIIGS
-439 HCVGLDFLIGEMQKR
+439 HCVGLDFLLGEMQKR
-454 GISCKFL
+454 GVSCKFL
-461 AVGSMGGVLAAQRG
+461 AVGSMGGILAAQRG
-475 ECDLAGTHLLHETSD
+475 ECDLAGTHLLDVASN
-490 QYNRHLLTAELHL
+490 QYNSHLLTAELAL
-503 HKGYR
+503 IKGYR

-520 RFSLIERNFKETIQ
+520 RFALVKQNIQETIR
-534 QLMGDQNVRMINR
+534 QLMENQNVRMINR

-559 LLSNQ
+559 LLAGQ

-603 GFSQMQ
+603 DFFQMQ
-609 DEEYDFI
+609 DEEFDFI
-616 IPQKRLNRPEVRQFI
+616 IPNKRLKRPEVRQFL
-631 NMLQEP
+631 NLLQEA
-637 NIQTQ
+637 NIQSQ
-642 LNDLGLTVSA
+642 LNKLGLSTDV
-652 PS
+652 PV

>member
-1 MANQIFKVKQQQFLN
+1 MKQQQFLN

-34 PLGEELVLLEK
+34 PLGEELVMLED
-45 AHGRILACE
+45 AHGRILACDI
-54 VLARHNV
+54 VARHNV

-86 PVLLKLNP
+86 PILLTLNP
-94 EILASGVV
+94 EILACGVV
-102 PQEDVAQGTATTIS
+102 PQEDVAPGTATTIS

-131 ENTFPLKKTASG
+131 ENTFPFKNAEPA
-143 ENRIKVLKPIVPN
+143 ENMIQVLKPIVPN
-156 SGVSLAGSD
+156 AGVSLAGSD

-185 TLAALGEAKVKVWKR
+185 TLAALGEANVSVWRR
-200 PQVAVISTG
+200 PKVAVISTG

-215 GEKMEMGKVYDS
+215 GEQMEMGKVYDS

-255 LEAVLRQALELD
+255 LETVLRKALALD

-280 DLNYRVFEKFN
+280 DLNYRVFEKFRN
-291 DPGVL
+291 PGVL

-301 LKPGKPLCLAVLEG
+301 LKPGKPLCLAVLDG
-315 TPAAILPGFP
+315 IPAAILPGFP

-334 FIAPVLRKLAGLAP
+334 FIAPVLRKLAGLTP
-348 ERSVHVQAKIPL
+348 ERSAHVQANVPL

-403 FMEISRNTEMLE
+403 FMEIPRTTEMLE
-415 AGEETTIH
+415 AGEDTTIH
-423 LLGASARP
+423 LLGESTRP
-431 PDLMIIGS
+431 SDLMIIGS
-439 HCVGLDFLIGEMQKR
+439 HCVGLDFLLGEMQKR
-454 GISCKFL
+454 GVSCKFL
-461 AVGSMGGVLAAQRG
+461 AVGSMGGILAAQRG
-475 ECDLAGTHLLHETSD
+475 ECDLAGTHLLDEASN
-490 QYNRHLLTAELHL
+490 QYNSHLLTAELAL
-503 HKGYR
+503 IKGYR

-520 RFSLIERNFKETIQ
+520 RFALVKQNFQETIR
-534 QLMGDQNVRMINR
+534 QLMENQNVRMINR
-547 NLGSGTRVLLDR
+547 NLGSGTRILLDR
-559 LLSNQ
+559 LLAGQ
-564 QPSGFFQE
+564 RPSGFFQE

-582 IAQKRADWGIAIRS
+582 ITHKRADWGIAIRS

-603 GFSQMQ
+603 DFFPMQ

-616 IPQKRLNRPEVRQFI
+616 IPNKRLKRQEVRQFI
-631 NMLQEP
+631 NLLQEA

-642 LNDLGLTVSA
+642 LNKLGLSTDA
-652 PS
+652 PV

>member
-1 MANQIFKVKQQQFLN
+1 MKQQQFLN
-16 LATAEEAEER
+16 LVTAEEAEER

-34 PLGEELVLLEK
+34 PLGEELVMLED
-45 AHGRILACE
+45 AHGRILACDI
-54 VLARHNV
+54 VARHNV

-86 PVLLKLNP
+86 PVLLTLNP
-94 EILASGVV
+94 EILACGVV
-102 PQEDVAQGTATTIS
+102 PQEDVAPGTATTIS

-131 ENTFPLKKTASG
+131 ENTFPLKHAEPA
-143 ENRIKVLKPIVPN
+143 ENMIQVLKPIVPN
-156 SGVSLAGSD
+156 AGVSLAGSD

-185 TLAALGEAKVKVWKR
+185 TLAALGEANVSVWRR
-200 PQVAVISTG
+200 PKVAVISTG

-215 GEKMEMGKVYDS
+215 GEQMEMGKVYDS

-255 LEAVLRQALELD
+255 LETVLRNALELD

-280 DLNYRVFEKFN
+280 DLNYRVFEKFRN
-291 DPGVL
+291 PGVL

-301 LKPGKPLCLAVLEG
+301 LKPGKPLCLAVLDG
-315 TPAAILPGFP
+315 IPAAILPGFP

-334 FIAPVLRKLAGLAP
+334 FIAPVLRKLAGLTP
-348 ERSVHVQAKIPL
+348 ERSAHVQANVPL

-403 FMEISRNTEMLE
+403 FMEIPRTTEMLE
-415 AGEETTIH
+415 AGEDTTIH
-423 LLGASARP
+423 LLGESTRP
-431 PDLMIIGS
+431 SDLLIIGS
-439 HCVGLDFLIGEMQKR
+439 HCVGLDFLLGEMQKR
-454 GISCKFL
+454 GVSCKFL
-461 AVGSMGGVLAAQRG
+461 AVGSMGGILAAQRG
-475 ECDLAGTHLLHETSD
+475 ECDLAGTHLLDVASN
-490 QYNRHLLTAELHL
+490 QYNSHLLTAELAL
-503 HKGYR
+503 IKGYR

-520 RFSLIERNFKETIQ
+520 RFALVKQNIQETIR
-534 QLMGDQNVRMINR
+534 QLMENQNVRMINR

-559 LLSNQ
+559 LLAGQ
-564 QPSGFFQE
+564 RPSGFFQE

-603 GFSQMQ
+603 DFFPMQ

-616 IPQKRLNRPEVRQFI
+616 IPNKRLNRPEVRQFI
-631 NMLQEP
+631 NLLQEA
-637 NIQTQ
+637 NIQSQ
-642 LNDLGLTVSA
+642 LNKLGLSTDV
-652 PS
+652 PV

>member
-1 MANQIFKVKQQQFLN
+1 MKQRQFLN
-16 LATAEEAEER
+16 LVTAEEAEER

-34 PLGEELVLLEK
+34 PLGEELVMLED
-45 AHGRILACE
+45 AHGRILACDI
-54 VLARHNV
+54 VARHNV

-72 ALRAEDTFGAQETA
+72 ALRSEDTFGAQETA
-86 PVLLKLNP
+86 PVLLTLNP
-94 EILASGVV
+94 EILACGVV
-102 PQEDVAQGTATTIS
+102 PQEDVAPGTATTIS

-131 ENTFPLKKTASG
+131 ENTFPLKHAEPA
-143 ENRIKVLKPIVPN
+143 ENMIQVLKPIVPN
-156 SGVSLAGSD
+156 AGVSLAGSD

-185 TLAALGEAKVKVWKR
+185 TLAALGEANVSVWRR
-200 PQVAVISTG
+200 PKVAVISTG

-215 GEKMEMGKVYDS
+215 GEQMEMGKVYDS

-255 LEAVLRQALELD
+255 LETVLRNALELD

-280 DLNYRVFEKFN
+280 DLNYRVFEKFRN
-291 DPGVL
+291 PGVL

-315 TPAAILPGFP
+315 IPAAILPGFP

-334 FIAPVLRKLAGLAP
+334 FIAPVLRKLAGLTP
-348 ERSVHVQAKIPL
+348 ERSAHVQANVPL

-403 FMEISRNTEMLE
+403 FMEIPRTTEMLE
-415 AGEETTIH
+415 AGEDTTIH
-423 LLGASARP
+423 LLGESTRP
-431 PDLMIIGS
+431 SDLMIIGS
-439 HCVGLDFLIGEMQKR
+439 HCVGLDFLLGEMQKR
-454 GISCKFL
+454 GVSCKFL
-461 AVGSMGGVLAAQRG
+461 AVGSMGGILAAQRG
-475 ECDLAGTHLLHETSD
+475 ECDLAGTHLLDVASN
-490 QYNRHLLTAELHL
+490 QYNSHLLTAELAL
-503 HKGYR
+503 IKGYR

-520 RFSLIERNFKETIQ
+520 RFALVKQNIQETIR
-534 QLMGDQNVRMINR
+534 QLMENQNVRMINR

-559 LLSNQ
+559 LLAGQ
-564 QPSGFFQE
+564 RPSGFFQE

-603 GFSQMQ
+603 DFFPMQ

-616 IPQKRLNRPEVRQFI
+616 IPNKRLNRPEVRQFI
-631 NMLQEP
+631 NLLQEA
-637 NIQTQ
+637 NIQSQ
-642 LNDLGLTVSA
+642 LNKLGLSTDVLV
-652 PS
+652 